1 MKINQVKQFVRTNI
15 SRFEL
20 NKDARNWGLHR
31 SYNLYDKNNV
41 YRGEYNF
48 MPIHSNGYHGIKSSL
63 SSTRILSEK
72 LRQEMTEYVHLDKSF
87 INMYDSQS
95 DDLLKTKPFLKKIT
109 TITTILDFVN
119 DKFKTVRSVSR
130 LKNKLQRRM
139 YADNPNFPY
148 MDNFVVYEPLKEKPQ
163 YEKTVEYVRE
173 GSISET
179 NNKTNMLRHQY
190 PLNGSINQIPYKFW

>member
-1 MKINQVKQFVRTNI
+1 MKVNPVKQFVKTNI

-20 NKDARNWGLHR
+20 NKEFRTRGYNKC
-31 SYNLYDKNNV
+31 YNLYDKNNS
-41 YRGEYNF
+41 YRGDYQYTVKKSV
-48 MPIHSNGYHGIKSSL
+48 HYQGIISSL
-63 SSTRILSEK
+63 SSTRIMNDK
-72 LRQEMTEYVHLDKSF
+72 LKQEMAEYVQIDKSF

-119 DKFKTVRSVSR
+119 DKFKTVRTVSK

-148 MDNFVVYEPLKEKPQ
+148 LDNFVVYEPLKEKPQ
-163 YEKTVEYVRE
+163 YEKTIEYVRK
-173 GSISET
+173 GSISEI
-179 NNKTNMLRHQY
+179 NNKTNILRHQY

>member
-1 MKINQVKQFVRTNI
+1 MKVNPVKQFVKSNI

-20 NKDARNWGLHR
+20 NKEFRTRGYNKC
-31 SYNLYDKNNV
+31 YNLYDKNNN
-41 YRGEYNF
+41 YRGEYQF
-48 MPIHSNGYHGIKSSL
+48 TALHSCGYYGVQSSI
-63 SSTRILSEK
+63 SSTRIMSEK
-72 LRQEMTEYVHLDKSF
+72 LRQEMTEYVHMDKSF

-119 DKFKTVRSVSR
+119 DKFKTVRSVSK